1 MYISQ
6 AYTGLTDAWRYVV
19 GVVVVFVAT
28 ILGSLPMSIVIG
40 MKALEQNLSDEQL
53 SDERFV
59 MGILDSNTTLFLML
73 LGFAVG
79 LFALIGWVR
88 SVHKQKFT
96 ALTTSRKKIDWGR
109 VFFSFGLIAVVTIV
123 LTYIDYKSNPED
135 YVYQFDAGLF
145 AILALIAV
153 LFIPL
158 QASMEEYLFRG
169 YLMQGIGVLAKNKW
183 VPLVVT
189 SVAFGA
195 LHYWNPEVD
204 KIGPII
210 MVYYIG
216 TGFFLGIMTLMDE
229 GLELALGFHIGN
241 NLIAAM
247 LVSADW
253 TVFQTESILLDVSEP
268 SAGFDVLVPVLVMYP
283 LFLAIMATRYK
294 WKGWKNKLFGAVQ
307 PISSQQ

>member
-6 AYTGLTDAWRYVV
+6 AYTGLTDAWRYLV
-19 GVVVVFVAT
+19 GIIVVFIAT
-28 ILGSLPMSIVIG
+28 QIGSLPFIIAIA
-40 MKALEQNLSDEQL
+40 MKSFEDNLSPEDFEDQSVL
-53 SDERFV
+53 MNLF
-59 MGILDSNTTLFLML
+59 DSNTTLLFML

-79 LFALIGWVR
+79 LLGLFLWVR
-88 SVHKQKFT
+88 YVHKQKLT

-109 VFFSFGLIAVVTIV
+109 ILFSFGLIAVVTIV

-145 AILALIAV
+145 AVLAVIAIV
-153 LFIPL
+153 FIPL
-158 QASMEEYLFRG
+158 QSAMEEYVFRG
-169 YLMQGIGVLAKNKW
+169 YLMQGIGVFANNKW
-183 VPLVVT
+183 LPLIIT
-189 SVAFGA
+189 SVAFGG

-241 NLIAAM
+241 NLIAAL

-268 SAGFDVLVPVLVMYP
+268 STGFDVLVPVLVMYP

-294 WKGWKNKLFGAVQ
+294 WKGWKSKLFGEVYQ
-307 PISSQQ
+307 PSIQQ

>member
-19 GVVVVFVAT
+19 GVVVVFIAT
-28 ILGSLPMSIVIG
+28 MLGSLPLSIAIG
-40 MKALEQNLSDEQL
+40 FKAIELNLTDDQLLDEQ
-53 SDERFV
+53 FV
-59 MGILDSNTTLFLML
+59 MGLLESNTTLFLML

-79 LFALIGWVR
+79 LLALIIWVR

-109 VFFSFGLIAVVTIV
+109 VLFSFGLIALVTV
-123 LTYIDYKSNPED
+123 LLTYIDYKSNPED
-135 YVYQFDAGLF
+135 YVLQFDAGLF
-145 AILALIAV
+145 AVLALISV

-158 QASMEEYLFRG
+158 QAGMEEYLFRG
-169 YLMQGIGVLAKNKW
+169 YLMQGIGALAKNKW
-183 VPLVVT
+183 LPLVVT
-189 SVAFGA
+189 SVAFGG

-210 MVYYIG
+210 MIYYIG

-241 NLIAAM
+241 NLIAAL

-253 TVFQTESILLDVSEP
+253 TVFQTESVLLDVSEP
-268 SAGFDVLVPVLVMYP
+268 STGFDVLMPVLVMYP

-294 WKGWKNKLFGAVQ
+294 WKGWKEKLFGDVQ
-307 PISSQQ
+307 PIASQQ